1 MSASIQGFK
10 RILAY
15 AKMEEKQH
23 QLAGVKW
30 CLERETRGGKIRGG
44 FIADEMGLGKTIT
57 MIGTIFCNYQPATL
71 IVLPV
76 SLISQWYD
84 EIFRTTGHKAL
95 IFHGKGKKGVTGEK
109 MSASPIVLTSYN
121 MISSKKEADSPL
133 HQVKW
138 FRVIFD
144 EAHHLRNSKT
154 TRFTGAKM
162 LDAKV
167 RWLVTGTPV
176 QNKRSDFYAL
186 CNILRIPASVYTEI
200 DNLSRISQQFIL
212 RRTKREVGIEVP
224 GVTEQ
229 STIVPWTN
237 KVEEEFCAAIH
248 SQLGFIDRE
257 TDEDH
262 DSAFKTLQ
270 LLTRAKQ
277 SCTYPPLLNP
287 NLEKGCS
294 KMDSVVE
301 TILNRKNNGN
311 GKLVFC
317 HYKDEIDALIQRL
330 KDGGIER
337 VVSLDGRDSM
347 IARAELL
354 SQAYDVLVLQI
365 QTGCEGL
372 NLQENY
378 SEIYFVTPHWNPS
391 VEDQAIG
398 RCHRI
403 GQKKP
408 VSVFRFQMAPPLQK
422 EDTCVS
428 FDNYVTFVQD
438 KKREIVN
445 GILP

>member
-1 MSASIQGFK
+1 MSACIQGFK
-10 RILAY
+10 RILAC
-15 AKMEEKQH
+15 AKMEEKEH
-23 QLAGVKW
+23 QLAGVRW
-30 CLERETRGGKIRGG
+30 CLERETMGGKIRGG

-57 MIGTIFCNYQPATL
+57 MIGTIFCNFRPATL

-76 SLISQWYD
+76 SLIGQWYD

-95 IFHGKGKKGVTGEK
+95 IFHGKGKKGITGEK
-109 MSASPIVLTSYN
+109 MSESPIVLTSYN
-121 MISSKKEADSPL
+121 MISSKKKTNSPL
-133 HQVKW
+133 HEVKW

-162 LDAKV
+162 LDSKV
-167 RWLVTGTPV
+167 RWIVTGTPV

-186 CNILRIPASVYTEI
+186 CNILRIPASVYSDP

-212 RRTKREVGIEVP
+212 RRTKSEVGIEVP
-224 GVTEQ
+224 GVTQQ
-229 STIVPWTN
+229 STIVPWKN

-257 TDEDH
+257 TRDDE
-262 DSAFKTLQ
+262 SAFRTIQ
-270 LLTRAKQ
+270 LLTKAKQ

-287 NLEKGCS
+287 NMGKGCS

-317 HYKDEIDALIQRL
+317 HYKDEIDALVQRL
-330 KDGGIER
+330 LDGGIER

-347 IARAELL
+347 VARTELL

-422 EDTCVS
+422 EDTSCIS

-445 GILP
+445 EILP

>member
-1 MSASIQGFK
+1 
-10 RILAY
+10 
-15 AKMEEKQH
+15 MEEKEH
-23 QLAGVKW
+23 QLAGVRW
-30 CLERETRGGKIRGG
+30 CLERETMGGKIRGG

-57 MIGTIFCNYQPATL
+57 MIGTIFCNFRPATL

-76 SLISQWYD
+76 SLIGQWYD

-95 IFHGKGKKGVTGEK
+95 IFHGKGKKGITGEK
-109 MSASPIVLTSYN
+109 MSESPIVLTSYN
-121 MISSKKEADSPL
+121 MISSKKKTNSPL
-133 HQVKW
+133 HEVKW

-162 LDAKV
+162 LDSKV
-167 RWLVTGTPV
+167 RWIVTGTPV

-186 CNILRIPASVYTEI
+186 CNILRIPASVYSDP

-212 RRTKREVGIEVP
+212 RRTKSEVGIEVP
-224 GVTEQ
+224 GVTQQ
-229 STIVPWTN
+229 STIVPWKN

-257 TDEDH
+257 TRDDE
-262 DSAFKTLQ
+262 SAFRTIQ
-270 LLTRAKQ
+270 LLTKAKQ

-287 NLEKGCS
+287 NMGKGCS

-317 HYKDEIDALIQRL
+317 HYKDEIDALVQRL
-330 KDGGIER
+330 LDGGIER

-347 IARAELL
+347 VARTELL

-422 EDTCVS
+422 EDTSCIS

-445 GILP
+445 EILP